1 MMLITVELISFVAG
15 RKSSLS
21 LWTVSCFVSSLCAP
35 SGLRVCARTAIW
47 ILDFHSNARGLF
59 LNVFIW
65 SPGECVCVCVCVF
78 SFYNDLRRSHV
89 LRISHLCCRTV
100 LRNWWF
106 VSWTNRLTIG
116 AAGRG
121 ANRTSNKNPSESKKL
136 YVDLLYMSWEQIVWV
151 YWFYCVVS
159 FCYFFS
165 LWYINAY
172 KTVKIHCVQ
181 LKGDF

>member
-1 MMLITVELISFVAG
+1 MLITVELISFVAG

-35 SGLRVCARTAIW
+35 SGLRVCVCAHGHMNT
-47 ILDFHSNARGLF
+47 GLPF
-59 LNVFIW
+59 ECTWTVFKCIYLE
-65 SPGECVCVCVCVF
+65 PRRVCLCVCVF

-89 LRISHLCCRTV
+89 LRVSHLCCRTV

-159 FCYFFS
+159 FCFLFFS